1 MRGVPWWVVVSS
13 ALAPILLIGGWT
25 VAAARQKPGFSSVRD
40 TISALAGYGATDRWL
55 MTAALYGVG
64 ACHLVTALGLREA
77 ALGGRLVLALGG
89 AATLAVAAF
98 PLSAEGESR
107 PHTVSAYAAFT
118 ALALW
123 PALSWHIG
131 AAAFGL
137 RPPVALA
144 AAGILVALA
153 VWLAVALDADPAHAG
168 LAERVAAGA
177 QALWPLVVVLTAV
190 GWLA

>member
-40 TISALAGYGATDRWL
+40 TISALAGYGAADRWL

-64 ACHLVTALGLREA
+64 VCHLVTAAGLREA

-89 AATLAVAAF
+89 LGTLAVAAF
-98 PLSAEGESR
+98 PLPAEGESR
-107 PHTVSAYAAFT
+107 PHTSSAYVAFT

-123 PALSWHIG
+123 PALSWHSG
-131 AAAFGL
+131 ADAFGL

-144 AAGILVALA
+144 AAGLLVALS
-153 VWLAVALDADPAHAG
+153 VWLAVSLDADPAHVG
-168 LAERVAAGA
+168 LAERAAAGA
-177 QALWPLVVVLTAV
+177 QALWPLFVVLTAL